1 VLVTTAYPPGAT
13 TTMVKHQGS
22 LNTGEKI
29 GLCIS
34 IPAFVL
40 LLGAI
45 AFVLFHVRRNRY
57 RSRGVELYDPP
68 VQFQAQS
75 PMVPFPEHNELHYT
89 GLSDVENWV
98 HDSQTGDF
106 VSTEEGPHGT
116 EFVGHPGEL
125 QSDYV
130 ADANGE
136 RKRVL
141 RPSPRNSY
149 IQRKPVGSFSSR
161 RVQSMDGV
169 PTSEPFGTTAG
180 ADGYM
185 AYSGSNRIEDEGF
198 ADAAEVP
205 VAPVGEYTQP
215 ASPEGDK
222 KVEEANAVKEPE
234 KMEGANS
241 VEKSEK
247 MEDAN
252 AVEEL
257 EKIDDENAVEL
268 NEKQVV
274 STDGRDHAD
283 GPGIAK

>member
-1 VLVTTAYPPGAT
+1 
-13 TTMVKHQGS
+13 MVEHQGR

-29 GLCIS
+29 GLGIG

-57 RSRGVELYDPP
+57 RSRGVELYHAPI
-68 VQFQAQS
+68 QFQAQS
-75 PMVPFPEHNELHYT
+75 PMVPFPEHNELYYT
-89 GLSDVENWV
+89 GLSNVENWV
-98 HDSQTGDF
+98 RDGQTGCF

-116 EFVGHPGEL
+116 EFVGHSREL
-125 QSDYV
+125 QSGYV
-130 ADANGE
+130 ARANSE

-149 IQRKPVGSFSSR
+149 IQRKPVGSFSSH
-161 RVQSMDGV
+161 RVLSMDGV
-169 PTSEPFGTTAG
+169 PASEPFGTTAG

-198 ADAAEVP
+198 SDAIEMPAGP
-205 VAPVGEYTQP
+205 VDGYTQP
-215 ASPEGDK
+215 ASPEGGE
-222 KVEEANAVKEPE
+222 KVEEANAVKQPKKVEGADDAEETE
-234 KMEGANS
+234 KMEGAGF

-247 MEDAN
+247 MEEDAN

-257 EKIDDENAVEL
+257 EKRDDENAVEL

-274 STDGRDHAD
+274 CTDGRDHVD